1 MSAKPSQSGVRI
13 LKVLETLAGHQP
25 IGTRALARLLDDD
38 KSAIHRAI
46 TTLADEGWVHRTPE
60 KSGQWEVTPRIM
72 AVADKAFGGYDLK
85 RRARPAL
92 EKLRDAC
99 GETAVLIIP
108 DVIGLV
114 VADVVESREMLRVIP
129 PIGAVVATEIS
140 AAGRAIL
147 SLLSADHRAE
157 LLGNEPDQALL
168 DICAATR
175 ERGYAISE
183 RETQPETT
191 SLGSAILDYDG
202 HPCGAVCV
210 SAPSERLDH
219 ARFEAVG
226 ALLIHSARSLSRGGP
241 APSAS
246 DRHQIAGGHL
256 QP

>member
-1 MSAKPSQSGVRI
+1 VSTKPSQTGTRI
-13 LKVLETLAGHQP
+13 LKVLEALASHQP

-46 TTLADEGWVHRTPE
+46 TTLADEGWVHRATQKP
-60 KSGQWEVTPRIM
+60 GQWKVAPRIM

-99 GETAVLIIP
+99 GETAVLIVP

-114 VADVVESREMLRVIP
+114 VADVVESREMLRVVP

-147 SLLSADHRAE
+147 SLLSPHHRAE
-157 LLGNEPDQALL
+157 LLGKEPDQALL

-183 RETQPETT
+183 RETQPGTT
-191 SLGSAILDYDG
+191 SLGSALLDYDG
-202 HPCGAVCV
+202 HPCGAICV
-210 SAPSERLDH
+210 SAPCERLDQ
-219 ARFEAVG
+219 ARFAAVG
-226 ALLIHSARSLSRGGP
+226 ALLANSARALS
-241 APSAS
+241 
-246 DRHQIAGGHL
+246 
-256 QP
+256 